1 MKSQSILPQSIL
13 FVCLGNICRS
23 PLAEGI
29 FRHLALDAGIESQ
42 LTIDSAG
49 LGSWHA
55 GDPPDPR
62 GIRIAAESGVDIS
75 GQRARQVVAPDFHR
89 FDLILGMDRSNVEA
103 LEGLRPPDSAADV
116 ALYLDHAQGRV
127 ADVPDPYYGGDADFH
142 RAIALIRE
150 ASADLVSKLSG
161 SSPI

>member
-1 MKSQSILPQSIL
+1 MKPQSIL

-29 FRHLALDAGIESQ
+29 FRHLAREAGIEKH

-62 GIRIAAESGVDIS
+62 GIRIATGSGFDIS
-75 GQRARQVVAPDFHR
+75 GQRARQVTPEDFHR

-103 LEGLRPPDSAADV
+103 LTALRPSDSPADI
-116 ALYLDHAQGRV
+116 ALFLDYAQSRT

-142 RAIALIRE
+142 KAIALIE
-150 ASADLVSKLSG
+150 NANAALIVKISG
-161 SSPI
+161 